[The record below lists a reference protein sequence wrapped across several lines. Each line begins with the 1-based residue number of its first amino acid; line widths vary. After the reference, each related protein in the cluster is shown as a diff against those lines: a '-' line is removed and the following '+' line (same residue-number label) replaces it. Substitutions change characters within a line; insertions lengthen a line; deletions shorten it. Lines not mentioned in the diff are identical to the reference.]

1 MTDKHDNWA
10 AITHRSKE
18 DDKFYTLIFHNNSVA
33 GMIPHEVYERIADIF
48 DKSDYCTIMQILDE
62 NKVDF
67 WP

>member
-1 MTDKHDNWA
+1 MEKHDNWA
-10 AITHRSKE
+10 GITHRSKT
-18 DDKFYTLIFHNNSVA
+18 DGKFYTVVFHNNNVA
-33 GMIPHEVYERIADIF
+33 GMIPHKVYERIVDIF